1 MGPLHSIKPFPVSS
15 KTPFFDHNGR
25 LNETTS
31 GRDLGV
37 NQMNCRDHRLSR
49 RNILTIGAAC
59 GLTLTDVFRLRSAQ
73 ADQKNYESKEGKA
86 KSVIFIFLPGGM
98 AHQESFD
105 PKPYAPLEYRGPMGS
120 IETTIPG
127 VRFGQMFQ
135 KTSKIMDKLTV
146 IRGMTHGEAAHERGT
161 HNMFTGYRPSPALQ
175 FPSMGSVV
183 SHEFGPRNNLPPY
196 VMIPNQP
203 NTFAGTGYLSS
214 SFAGF
219 SLGSDPAQNGFRVRD
234 LQLPGNVNFERFD
247 KRRKMLDMVNDHFKK
262 REQSDSMD
270 AVDTFYDRAYN
281 LVSSQKAREA
291 FDIEKEDPKIRDQY
305 GRNTA
310 GARMLLA
317 RRLVEAGVRYVT
329 LTYGGWDHH
338 DNIDGQM
345 KSQVPAFDQAFATLI
360 GDLETRGL
368 LDSTMVCLCS
378 EFGRTP
384 KINATAGRDH
394 WPKVFSTVL
403 AGGGIKRG
411 LVYGQSNATA
421 SEPETDPLTVEDW
434 ATTIYHCMGI
444 VADKELMAPGDR
456 PIEIVNGGKVRTAL
470 LA

>member
-1 MGPLHSIKPFPVSS
+1 MGPLHSIKPSPVSS